1 MSEAR
6 ILIVEDEPLV
16 ADDIER
22 TLKKLSYQV
31 VGRAVSGQEAI
42 ELTEK
47 LRPDLALMDISIKG
61 KMDGVETGK
70 TLKERFGT
78 ALIYLTAHSDQAT
91 FDRAKITEPYG
102 YVVKPFQEADLRIGL
117 GLALYKRSQE
127 MKGVA
132 PPEVDAVS
140 SVRPPVKEVSI
151 AEPVDPRQR
160 EIMRFLSTIDLFS
173 SLPPADMRALVEQ
186 CKIEQHSHGSM
197 IACEGE
203 EQLSCFLVF
212 EGRVS
217 LVKSSE
223 NGNQLVV
230 EMLFPGDLFS
240 IVSAFEED
248 VACLTARAQKNVRI
262 IRCPKEFFFSLLT
275 RQPEFYKVF
284 VRESSRRLKTAHNM
298 MRAIAHDKVE
308 SRIASVLAEL
318 AKRPSACPVPEEGI
332 VITRQEIAD
341 LTGTSVETAI
351 RVTRAMEEEGI
362 LALAKR
368 GTIRILRPKE
378 LKEVALG

>member
-173 SLPPADMRALVEQ
+173 SLPPADMRTLVEQ

-248 VACLTARAQKNVRI
+248 VASLTARAQKNVRI